1 MLKSKSLKKATKNKG
16 ARKGFF
22 YLSYPVRW
30 VNMIFDPTPPKIFDV
45 FNDLVKRGG
54 GVPGGFDVED
64 APLPWREM
72 MPGSI

>member
-45 FNDLVKRGG
+45 FNDL
-54 GVPGGFDVED
+54 
-64 APLPWREM
+64 
-72 MPGSI
+72 I